1 MSTAA
6 YCNNNHRRVVTEQ
19 RCAQA
24 QLCCHNDTASGESRQ
39 EPNQAGRSIFNGKN
53 KAYHVRDKIRVSAK
67 HIFVIKSIR
76 TLMSLFFF
84 CDGHVSAP
92 KTASQ
97 KAAK

>member
-6 YCNNNHRRVVTEQ
+6 YCNNNHRQVFTEQ

-24 QLCCHNDTASGESRQ
+24 QLRCHNDTASGESRQ

-53 KAYHVRDKIRVSAK
+53 KAYHVRDK

-76 TLMSLFFF
+76 TLISLSFF
-84 CDGHVSAP
+84 CDGHVSAL

-97 KAAK
+97 KAVK